1 MKEVSPEL
9 KSWVEL
15 IEKSLLIIST
25 SIVILTA
32 TYKGADFLASKTE
45 QADAQKAEIV
55 QRTAAIDLMTS
66 TYTQLLTQLDQD
78 IKDLDEKMGGEVWK
92 DSVGWEKFSAIRE
105 SKVRDRNALLQSLGQ
120 QVVQL
125 KQAEK

>member
-32 TYKGADFLASKTE
+32 AYKGSDFLASKTE
-45 QADAQKAEIV
+45 QADAQKEEIV

-78 IKDLDEKMGGEVWK
+78 IKDLDVKMGGEVWK
-92 DSVGWEKFSAIRE
+92 DTVGWEKFAAIRE
-105 SKVRDRNALLQSLGQ
+105 SKVKDRNALLQSLGQ

>member
-1 MKEVSPEL
+1 MKQVPPEL

-32 TYKGADFLASKTE
+32 AYKGADFLASKTE

-78 IKDLDEKMGGEVWK
+78 IKGLDEKMGGEVWK

-105 SKVRDRNALLQSLGQ
+105 SKVKDRNALLQSLGQ